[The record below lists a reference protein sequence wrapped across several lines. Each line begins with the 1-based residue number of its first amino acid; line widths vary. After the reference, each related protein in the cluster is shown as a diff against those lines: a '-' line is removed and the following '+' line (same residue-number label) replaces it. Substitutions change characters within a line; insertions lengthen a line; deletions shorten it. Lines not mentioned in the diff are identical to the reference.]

1 MKYAV
6 LTNDLQYD
14 LVNKNEDRIAAVEA
28 FTPKMVSFLDTMR
41 ENDVSIIHLQL
52 INLEDDPK
60 AERYGDFLPV
70 TKGSKGA
77 EILPEFLHEKDII
90 MEKNKDSGFFET
102 NLDETLKKLGVD
114 TIIITG
120 MQTQICVQTTAA
132 DGFFRGYNVI
142 VPEDAVVSA
151 KDEDKER
158 ALKWLGLYCAKIMS
172 IEEICNS
179 ISKNEDISFDGVAI
193 P

>member
-1 MKYAV
+1 
-6 LTNDLQYD
+6 
-14 LVNKNEDRIAAVEA
+14 IAAVEA

-151 KDEDKER
+151 KAEDKER
-158 ALKWLGLYCAKIMS
+158 ALKWLGSYCA
-172 IEEICNS
+172 
-179 ISKNEDISFDGVAI
+179 
-193 P
+193 

>member
-28 FTPKMVSFLDTMR
+28 FTPKMVSFLNTMR

-77 EILPEFLHEKDII
+77 EILPEFLHETDII

-151 KDEDKER
+151 KAEDKER
-158 ALKWLGLYCAKIMS
+158 ALKWLGSYCAKIMS

>member
-28 FTPKMVSFLDTMR
+28 FTPKMVSFLNTMR
-41 ENDVSIIHLQL
+41 ENDVSIVHLQL

-70 TKGSKGA
+70 TKESKGA

-90 MEKNKDSGFFET
+90 IEKNKNSVFFFF
-102 NLDETLKKLGVD
+102 LRQ
-114 TIIITG
+114 
-120 MQTQICVQTTAA
+120 MQP
-132 DGFFRGYNVI
+132 D
-142 VPEDAVVSA
+142 
-151 KDEDKER
+151 
-158 ALKWLGLYCAKIMS
+158 
-172 IEEICNS
+172 
-179 ISKNEDISFDGVAI
+179 
-193 P
+193 

>member
-60 AERYGDFLPV
+60 AERYGDFYQSQRDLKV
-70 TKGSKGA
+70 QKSYLSFFMKK
-77 EILPEFLHEKDII
+77 ILLWRKI
-90 MEKNKDSGFFET
+90 
-102 NLDETLKKLGVD
+102 
-114 TIIITG
+114 
-120 MQTQICVQTTAA
+120 
-132 DGFFRGYNVI
+132 RI
-142 VPEDAVVSA
+142 VA
-151 KDEDKER
+151 
-158 ALKWLGLYCAKIMS
+158 
-172 IEEICNS
+172 
-179 ISKNEDISFDGVAI
+179 F
-193 P
+193 